1 MAENLSPAEK
11 KKRKRRTIILIVLGA
26 LAAIV
31 LVNVLASGEPESVVN
46 VEPVEKRTL
55 ESVVSGPGHVRPA
68 IEVNLVALTAGQI
81 VRVAVVE
88 GQQVHTG
95 DLILEIDPD
104 QSQSLLSQS
113 QAGYSAAQAQL
124 DLAQATLTQAEDNF
138 TRQQHLYDDGLISKQ
153 EWEATQ
159 TQLQIAR
166 AQHEAAKSQSWG
178 ALASIRAARDSVDKT
193 RYSSP
198 MDGVVVALNFE
209 EGDIAYPPTYSINP
223 LATIASLEG
232 MKVEAEI
239 DETDVVSLELNQPAR
254 VEVEAFP
261 RESFAGYVSEI
272 ARSAKTTL
280 SGSEAEVVNFEIKV
294 VITDELPATVLPGM
308 SATVEITTDT
318 AEDTLSVPISAVVV
332 RDRETVLEWLG
343 EDFALPND
351 WDEVEGVFVLDGET
365 VSFRPVVTGISDEAF
380 IEILSGVEEGE
391 TVVSGPY
398 KELRELEH
406 GGAVTVAEVT
416 VEEEEE
422 E

>member
-1 MAENLSPAEK
+1 MPENLSPAER
-11 KKRKRRTIILIVLGA
+11 KKRKRRTIIFIVVGA

-31 LVNVLASGEPESVVN
+31 LVNVLASGAPESEVN
-46 VEPVEKRTL
+46 TEPVEKRTI

-124 DLAQATLTQAEDNF
+124 DLAQANLKQAEDTF
-138 TRQQHLYDDGLISKQ
+138 TRQQSLYSEGLISKQ

-159 TQLQIAR
+159 TQLQVAR
-166 AQHEAAKSQSWG
+166 AQQEAAKSQSWG

-209 EGDIAYPPTYSINP
+209 EGDIAYPPTFTITP

-239 DETDVVSLELNQPAR
+239 DETDVVNLELNQPAR
-254 VEVEAFP
+254 VEIEAFP

-272 ARSAKTTL
+272 ARSAKTSAT
-280 SGSEAEVVNFEIKV
+280 GSDAEVVNFEIKV
-294 VITDELPATVLPGM
+294 IITDQLPPAVLPGM

-318 AEDTLSVPISAVVV
+318 ATDALSVPISAVVV
-332 RDRETVLEWLG
+332 RDRETVLGWLG
-343 EDFALPND
+343 EDYALPND
-351 WDEVEGVFVLDGET
+351 WDDVEGVFVTGGDT
-365 VSFRPVVTGISDEAF
+365 VSFRPVVTGVSDEAF
-380 IEILSGVEEGE
+380 IEITEGLAE
-391 TVVSGPY
+391 GDVVVSGPY

-406 GGAVTVAEVT
+406 GGTVTVAEVT
-416 VEEEEE
+416 EETEEE
-422 E
+422 

>member
-1 MAENLSPAEK
+1 M
-11 KKRKRRTIILIVLGA
+11 
-26 LAAIV
+26 
-31 LVNVLASGEPESVVN
+31 
-46 VEPVEKRTL
+46 
-55 ESVVSGPGHVRPA
+55 VSGPGHIRPA
-68 IEVNLVALTAGQI
+68 IEVNLVALTAGEI

-88 GQQVHTG
+88 GQQVHEG

-138 TRQQHLYDDGLISKQ
+138 TRQQKLYDDGLISKQ

-159 TQLQIAR
+159 TQLQVAR
-166 AQHEAAKSQSWG
+166 AQYETAKSQSWG

-209 EGDIAYPPTYSINP
+209 EGDIAYPPTFTVVP

-254 VEVEAFP
+254 VEIEAFP
-261 RESFAGYVSEI
+261 RQSFAGYVSEI
-272 ARSAKTTL
+272 ARSAKTSA

-294 VITDELPATVLPGM
+294 VITDQLPATVLPGM

-318 AEDTLSVPISAVVV
+318 AEDAISVPISAVVV
-332 RDRETVLEWLG
+332 RDRKTVLEWLG
-343 EDFALPND
+343 EDYKLPND
-351 WDEVEGVFVLDGET
+351 WDEVEGVFVLEGET

-380 IEILSGVEEGE
+380 IEIKDGVAEGD
-391 TVVSGPY
+391 VVISGPY

-406 GGAVTVAEVT
+406 GGRVTVAEVV

-422 E
+422 

>member
-1 MAENLSPAEK
+1 VPENLSPAER
-11 KKRKRRTIILIVLGA
+11 KKRKKRTIIYIVLGA
-26 LAAIV
+26 LVLIV
-31 LVNVLASGEPESVVN
+31 LVNVLASGAPEVVVN
-46 VEPVEKRTL
+46 TEPVEKRTI

-81 VRVAVVE
+81 VKVAVVE

-113 QAGYSAAQAQL
+113 QASYSAAQAQL
-124 DLAQATLTQAEDNF
+124 DLAQANLSQAEDNF
-138 TRQQHLYDDGLISKQ
+138 TRQQSLYNEGLISKQ

-159 TQLQIAR
+159 TQLQVAR
-166 AQHEAAKSQSWG
+166 AQHDAAKSQSWG

-209 EGDIAYPPTYSINP
+209 EGDIAYPPTFTIVP

-239 DETDVVSLELNQPAR
+239 DETDVVNLELNQPAR

-261 RESFAGYVSEI
+261 RESFTGYVSEI
-272 ARSAKTTL
+272 ARSAKTSAT
-280 SGSEAEVVNFEIKV
+280 GSDAEVVNFEIKV
-294 VITDELPATVLPGM
+294 IITDQLPPTVLPGM

-318 AEDTLSVPISAVVV
+318 AEDALSVPISAVVV
-332 RDRETVLEWLG
+332 RDRETVLKWLG
-343 EDFALPND
+343 EDYQLPND
-351 WDEVEGVFVLDGET
+351 WDDVEGVFVTGGDT
-365 VSFRPVVTGISDEAF
+365 VSFHPVVTGVSDEAF
-380 IEILSGVEEGE
+380 IEITEGLAE
-391 TVVSGPY
+391 GDVVVSGPY

-406 GGAVTVAEVT
+406 GGRVSVAEVT
-416 VEEEEE
+416 EETKEE
-422 E
+422 

>member
-1 MAENLSPAEK
+1 VPENLSPAEK
-11 KKRKRRTIILIVLGA
+11 KKRKKRTIIYIVLGA
-26 LAAIV
+26 LVLIV
-31 LVNVLASGEPESVVN
+31 LVNILASGAPEVVVN
-46 VEPVEKRTL
+46 TEPVEKRTI

-81 VRVAVVE
+81 VKVAVVE

-113 QAGYSAAQAQL
+113 QASYSAAQAQL
-124 DLAQATLTQAEDNF
+124 DLAQANLSQAEDNF
-138 TRQQHLYDDGLISKQ
+138 TRQQSLYNEGLISKQ

-159 TQLQIAR
+159 TQLQVAR
-166 AQHEAAKSQSWG
+166 AQHDAAKSQSWG

-209 EGDIAYPPTYSINP
+209 EGDIAYPPTFTIVP

-239 DETDVVSLELNQPAR
+239 DETDVVNLELNQPAR

-261 RESFAGYVSEI
+261 RESFTGYVSEI
-272 ARSAKTTL
+272 ARSAKTSAT
-280 SGSEAEVVNFEIKV
+280 GSDAEVVNFEIKV
-294 VITDELPATVLPGM
+294 IITDQLPPTVLPGM

-318 AEDTLSVPISAVVV
+318 AEDALSVPISAVVV
-332 RDRETVLEWLG
+332 RDRETVLKWLG
-343 EDFALPND
+343 EDYQLPND
-351 WDEVEGVFVLDGET
+351 WDDVEGVFVTGGDT
-365 VSFRPVVTGISDEAF
+365 VSFHPVVTGVSDEAF
-380 IEILSGVEEGE
+380 IEITEGLAE
-391 TVVSGPY
+391 GDVVVSGPY

-406 GGAVTVAEVT
+406 GGRVSVAEVT
-416 VEEEEE
+416 EETKEE
-422 E
+422 